1 MKITVEASSVVELK
15 ELLAQLMGS
24 VALRVDVAQSDPIPL
39 TPAAQAV
46 ADAPKPEP
54 VPAEQTTPSSRLT
67 VDQLKAGMTLKPT
80 ATSSLPDG
88 TRISVGDEVIHGGE
102 SWVIEATYRGSIIA
116 MNEDG
121 RVDVLK
127 TEDCKAAPSEP
138 TGHVSETPKTEHV
151 ASNVSTPSTSNEK
164 VSAQVASTLRER
176 ATELVSKETVSVSQV
191 FDKLNSF
198 GVQQIDGLSAGDA
211 ELFRQW
217 LEACAAPVPAADKA
231 LGF

>member
-1 MKITVEASSVVELK
+1 MKITVEAESVTELR
-15 ELLAQLMGS
+15 EVLAHLMGAS
-24 VALRVDVAQSDPIPL
+24 APRVDLAHNPIPL

-46 ADAPKPEP
+46 ADAPAGFNLP

-127 TEDCKAAPSEP
+127 TEDCKAAPAEP
-138 TGHVSETPKTEHV
+138 TGHVNETPKTEHV
-151 ASNVSTPSTSNEK
+151 ASNVSTSNEK

-217 LEACAAPVPAADKA
+217 LEACAAPTPAADKA

>member
-24 VALRVDVAQSDPIPL
+24 VALRVDVASSDPIPL
-39 TPAAQAV
+39 TPTAQA
-46 ADAPKPEP
+46 AAEAPKPDP
-54 VPAEQTTPSSRLT
+54 VPAEQTTPGSRLT
-67 VDQLKAGMTLKPT
+67 VEQLKAGMTLKPT

-116 MNEDG
+116 MSEDG

-127 TEDCKAAPSEP
+127 TEDCKAAPVEP
-138 TGHVSETPKTEHV
+138 AGRVNETPKTEHV
-151 ASNVSTPSTSNEK
+151 ASNVSTSAASNEK
-164 VSAQVASTLRER
+164 VSPARASVIRER
-176 ATELVSKETVSVSQV
+176 ATELVSKEVISVGQV
-191 FDKLNSF
+191 FDKLGTF
-198 GVQQIDGLSAGDA
+198 AATQIDMLSAADA
-211 ELFRQW
+211 EKFAEW
-217 LEACAAPVPAADKA
+217 LEAASKPTPAPDKA